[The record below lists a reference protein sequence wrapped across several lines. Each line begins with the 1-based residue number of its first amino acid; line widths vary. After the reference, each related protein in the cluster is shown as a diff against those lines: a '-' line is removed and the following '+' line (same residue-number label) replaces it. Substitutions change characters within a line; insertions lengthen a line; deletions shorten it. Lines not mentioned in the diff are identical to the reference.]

1 MLPRPFSCP
10 FSLSDELPCGAR
22 ARNPHPPLPR
32 FSPWLRDRPEHKA
45 AGWKTPIWDS
55 YKSIIVSA
63 NGATQF
69 EEVERFAFY
78 ERSKKAFAIVA
89 TGETALYG
97 NLILKKGIIG
107 SDGK

>member
-1 MLPRPFSCP
+1 V
-10 FSLSDELPCGAR
+10 A
-22 ARNPHPPLPR
+22 
-32 FSPWLRDRPEHKA
+32 
-45 AGWKTPIWDS
+45 
-55 YKSIIVSA
+55 A
-63 NGATQF
+63 NGDTQF

-78 ERSKKAFAIVA
+78 ERSKKAFCVVA

>member
-1 MLPRPFSCP
+1 
-10 FSLSDELPCGAR
+10 
-22 ARNPHPPLPR
+22 
-32 FSPWLRDRPEHKA
+32 
-45 AGWKTPIWDS
+45 
-55 YKSIIVSA
+55 VSA

>member
-1 MLPRPFSCP
+1 MGLLARGAPPLRVARLRSRNFGTCFITRALSTL
-10 FSLSDELPCGAR
+10 LSDC
-22 ARNPHPPLPR
+22 
-32 FSPWLRDRPEHKA
+32 A
-45 AGWKTPIWDS
+45 AIWDT
-55 YKSIIVSA
+55 YKGIIVAA
-63 NGATQF
+63 NGDTQF

-78 ERSKKAFAIVA
+78 ERSKKAFCVVA